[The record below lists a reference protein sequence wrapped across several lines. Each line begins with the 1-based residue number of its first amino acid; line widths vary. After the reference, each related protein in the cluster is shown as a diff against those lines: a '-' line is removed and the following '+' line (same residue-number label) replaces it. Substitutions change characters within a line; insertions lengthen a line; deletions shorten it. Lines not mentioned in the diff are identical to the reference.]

1 MRLSDTLDLLARKL
15 ESWVRALVLHLPNLV
30 VALLL
35 LVLFWLLARAVRH
48 LAARLL
54 GRVSHS
60 GQVTRLLANA
70 LFLAVVGAG
79 LFIALGVLGLDKTV
93 ASLLAGAGI
102 LGIALGFA
110 LQDVAANVMAGVFLA
125 VERPFRHGHLVE
137 TKDHFG
143 AVERVSLRWTELR
156 TPDGQHVLIPNKEVF
171 GNPLVNFSLS
181 GRRRVDVKVG
191 VAYGDDLERAREIA
205 RRAVEAVPSRL
216 PETEVEVFWTEF
228 AASAIDLVVRFWI
241 RFVKQ
246 ADYFQAR
253 SEAIEALKSAFDAAG
268 ITIPY
273 PIRTL
278 EFGPKGGV
286 PLAEALAAPHVPGE
300 APPQDR

>member
-1 MRLSDTLDLLARKL
+1 MRVSETLDLLARKL
-15 ESWVRALVLHLPNLV
+15 ESWVKAFVLHLPNLV

-35 LVLFWLLARAVRH
+35 LVLFWLLARVVRH
-48 LAARLL
+48 LATRVL

-60 GQVTRLLANA
+60 DQVTRLLSNA
-70 LFLAVVGAG
+70 LFLAIVGLG
-79 LFIALGVLGLDKTV
+79 LFVALGVLGLDKTV

-143 AVERVSLRWTELR
+143 AVVRVSLRWTELL
-156 TPDGQHVLIPNKEVF
+156 TPEGQHVLIPNKEVF

-191 VAYGDDLERAREIA
+191 VTYGEDLERAREIA

-216 PETEVEVFWTEF
+216 PDTEVEVFWTEF
-228 AASAIDLVVRFWI
+228 ASSSIDLVVRFWI
-241 RFVKQ
+241 RFTKQ
-246 ADYFQAR
+246 PDYLQAR
-253 SEAIEALKSAFDAAG
+253 SEAIEALKTAFAEAG

-273 PIRTL
+273 PIHVV
-278 EFGPKGGV
+278 EFGGKGGGR
-286 PLAEALAAPHVPGE
+286 LAETLSVRAAGE
-300 APPQDR
+300 RVTRDR